1 MPSLFCLI
9 GSYWCD
15 HRDRM
20 ILWPVTWRHQREEL
34 VECKDICDRE
44 RDSIVS
50 DLEVLWAKR
59 EGLTERAKTLVR
71 SRFLNQQE
79 QRVARIN
86 QELREPLLHASGN
99 DEPEESEIPF

>member
-20 ILWPVTWRHQREEL
+20 ILWPVT
-34 VECKDICDRE
+34 
-44 RDSIVS
+44 
-50 DLEVLWAKR
+50 
-59 EGLTERAKTLVR
+59 
-71 SRFLNQQE
+71 
-79 QRVARIN
+79 
-86 QELREPLLHASGN
+86 HASGN